1 MYTSGYALRTSAD
14 FDNAMYFGL
23 KITVLQNGGILDYG
37 GSIQKHNGESVVIND
52 GYYLKAVCEF
62 KVR

>member
-23 KITVLQNGGILDYG
+23 KITVWQNGGILDYG
-37 GSIQKHNGESVVIND
+37 GSIQKHNSESVVINS